1 MMILLLSTALAGG
14 LPSDRVESAQKTGWS
29 GMGLSVAGSSLVW
42 TGSLVYYDSFLE
54 AVTLTTE
61 GRRDPQKAD
70 PQTAM
75 RSGLLVSGG
84 LGISAIGR
92 PMHSF
97 GSALAAQWY
106 RADGGDVSTSLG
118 WTSVGLWA
126 TGTGVFL
133 VGDSARM
140 DQAWLGLRVASWGTG
155 LSQLILTQRAINRA
169 EPHAEAAWDGR
180 ATLEVDLGPNY
191 AGLSGRF

>member
-14 LPSDRVESAQKTGWS
+14 LPSTRVESAQKTGWS
-29 GMGLSVAGSSLVW
+29 GMGLSAAGSALIW
-42 TGSLVYYDSFLE
+42 TGSLVYYDGFLQ

-61 GRRDPQKAD
+61 GRRDPQKTD
-70 PQTAM
+70 PATAM
-75 RSGLLVSGG
+75 RSGLLISGG
-84 LGISAIGR
+84 LGISTVGR
-92 PMHSF
+92 PIHSF

-133 VGDSARM
+133 VGDTERM
-140 DQAWLGLRVASWGTG
+140 DQAWMGLRAASWGTG

-169 EPHAEAAWDGR
+169 EPHAETAWDGR
-180 ATLEVDLGPNY
+180 PTLELELGPAY
-191 AGLSGRF
+191 AGVSGRF